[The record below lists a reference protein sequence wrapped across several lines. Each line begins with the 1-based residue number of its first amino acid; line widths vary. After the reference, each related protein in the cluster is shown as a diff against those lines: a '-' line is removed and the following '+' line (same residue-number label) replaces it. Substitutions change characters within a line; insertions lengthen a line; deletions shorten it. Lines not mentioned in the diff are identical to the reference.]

1 MVGVWE
7 RQRAEKPRDDV
18 WRVWFDDEMGA
29 EKSFQG
35 RKPTRWA
42 YGRGRERKN
51 PEMMCGEC
59 GLMTKWAQREAFRG
73 ENPRGGCIGKIGAGK
88 AQVWLV
94 YME

>member
-1 MVGVWE
+1 MQGWE
-7 RQRAEKPRDDV
+7 GTFAGKMDRKLIYAG
-18 WRVWFDDEMGA
+18 EMGA

-59 GLMTKWAQREAFRG
+59 GLMTKWAQRETFRG
-73 ENPRGGCIGKIGAGK
+73 ENPRGGRRGEAEGGKT
-88 AQVWLV
+88 QR
-94 YME
+94 

>member
-1 MVGVWE
+1 MQGWE
-7 RQRAEKPRDDV
+7 GTFAGEMDRKLIYAG
-18 WRVWFDDEMGA
+18 EMGV
-29 EKSFQG
+29 ERNFPG

>member
-1 MVGVWE
+1 
-7 RQRAEKPRDDV
+7 
-18 WRVWFDDEMGA
+18 
-29 EKSFQG
+29 
-35 RKPTRWA
+35 
-42 YGRGRERKN
+42 
-51 PEMMCGEC
+51 MMCGEY